1 MIRIVIID
9 DQRLVREGL
18 AELLSAHVDVAGLA
32 ANGVEGIEVC
42 RAQRPDVAL
51 VDVVMPE
58 MDGPSCARRILA
70 EGLSTRVLA
79 LTTYDTDEN
88 ALAMLTAGASG
99 YVLKD
104 IEPLDLVA
112 AIRFVHEGE
121 TTIAPSALR
130 RLVDRL
136 GHVGSMLPSG
146 PRALTE
152 RELQVLRLVA
162 RGQSNSEL
170 AKELH
175 LSESTVKTYV
185 GRLLDK
191 LECRDRSQLVVV
203 AYETG
208 IIRPGDG

>member
-18 AELLSAHVDVAGLA
+18 AELLSAHVDVTGLA

-121 TTIAPSALR
+121 TTLAPSALR

-162 RGQSNSEL
+162 RGRSNTEL

-191 LECRDRSQLVVV
+191 LDCRDRSQLVMV